1 MSSFLEQRMEH
12 FVPHYRAF
20 VHYFVGEHDAIRTA
34 SPETTKLL
42 AVVQDPHARHP
53 VPLDDSQ
60 VT

>member
-1 MSSFLEQRMEH
+1 MEH

-20 VHYFVGEHDAIRTA
+20 VNHFVGEHDAIRTA
-34 SPETTKLL
+34 TPETTNIL
-42 AVVQDPHARHP
+42 AFVQEPHARHP